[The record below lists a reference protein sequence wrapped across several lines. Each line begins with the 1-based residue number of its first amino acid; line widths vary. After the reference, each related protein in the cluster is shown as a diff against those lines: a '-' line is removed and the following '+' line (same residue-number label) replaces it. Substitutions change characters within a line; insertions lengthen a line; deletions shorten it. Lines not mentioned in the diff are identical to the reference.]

1 MILKNDMEE
10 PREFKIFTGFEGEIK
25 IYSEIDKLLLIQR
38 ISVLEKK
45 GLVTKDE
52 SLRLTEMIRSED
64 AENKELAGMI
74 IDGKTDSV
82 ENKNPIYDWSIL
94 GEL

>member
-1 MILKNDMEE
+1 MEQ
-10 PREFKIFTGFEGEIK
+10 PREYKIFTGLEGKIK
-25 IYSEIDKLLLIQR
+25 LHSEIDKLLLIQR
-38 ISVLEKK
+38 ISVLEKE

-64 AENKELAGMI
+64 VENKELARMI

-82 ENKNPIYDWSIL
+82 ENKKPIYDWSIL